1 MERKRK
7 TTKLKRNIPKNQRM
21 CENVFFSVLGRT
33 VADYTVKDFLK
44 EWVK

>member
-1 MERKRK
+1 MKGKRQ

-21 CENVFFSVLGRT
+21 CENVFLSVLYKT
-33 VADYTVKDFLK
+33 TPDYTVKDFLK

>member
-1 MERKRK
+1 MKGKRQ

-21 CENVFFSVLGRT
+21 CENVFLSVLGRT
-33 VADYTVKDFLK
+33 VPDYKVKEFLK